1 MTQHLSTIRFLHS
14 GWCSQFAR
22 LVGAPSW
29 TWTRFYAVFVYFE
42 HPEHGGCLIDT
53 AYSDE
58 FFHATRW
65 LPQRLYRWL
74 TPVHL
79 DEQGAANF
87 PDNSISRRALA
98 PGCDV
103 SPERKP
109 DASAFRLIPPE
120 PLATPDEQRNAR
132 DRLSAAGIDPAGVR
146 QIFVSHFHAD
156 HIAGLK
162 CFPNAQ
168 FIYRR
173 EAFDRLQRQSVFAQV
188 RHGYLRELIPPDFTQ
203 RGRPLDETRFTAD
216 EGDWQGFQVCDFWG
230 DGSLRLVDLPGH
242 ADGHFGFVLQSA
254 DTRLFYIVD
263 ACWHLQVLLD
273 NSPLPWIS
281 RRIQHDATA
290 YFATQEKL
298 RQLTERTGIELIAC
312 HCPRTLHHVS

>member
-42 HPEHGGCLIDT
+42 HPVHGGCLIDT

-65 LPQRLYRWL
+65 LPQRLHRWV

-79 DEQGAANF
+79 DEQ
-87 PDNSISRRALA
+87 
-98 PGCDV
+98 
-103 SPERKP
+103 
-109 DASAFRLIPPE
+109 
-120 PLATPDEQRNAR
+120 RNAR
-132 DRLSAAGIDPAGVR
+132 DQLSTAGIDPAGVR

-173 EAFDRLQRQSVFAQV
+173 DAFVRLQRQSVFAQV
-188 RHGYLRELIPPDFTQ
+188 RHGFLRELLPPDFTEC
-203 RGRPLDETRFTAD
+203 GRPLNENEFSAG

-230 DGSLRLVDLPGH
+230 DGSVLLVDLPGH

-263 ACWHLQVLLD
+263 ACWHVQVLLD
-273 NSPLPWIS
+273 QSPLPWIS
-281 RRIQHDATA
+281 RRVQHDAPT

-312 HCPRTLHHVS
+312 HCPRTLQHVS

>member
-22 LVGAPSW
+22 LAGAPSW

-42 HPEHGGCLIDT
+42 HPVHGGCLIDT

-58 FFHATRW
+58 FFRATQW
-65 LPQRLYRWL
+65 PPQRLYRWL

-79 DEQGAANF
+79 EEQQDA
-87 PDNSISRRALA
+87 RERLRA
-98 PGCDV
+98 
-103 SPERKP
+103 S
-109 DASAFRLIPPE
+109 
-120 PLATPDEQRNAR
+120 
-132 DRLSAAGIDPAGVR
+132 GIDPDSVR

-162 CFPNAQ
+162 CFTQAQ

-173 EAFDRLQRQSVFAQV
+173 EAFDRLQRQSVFSQV
-188 RHGYLRELIPPDFTQ
+188 QHGFLRELIPPDFTQ
-203 RGRPLDETRFTAD
+203 RGCPLDETRFAAGI
-216 EGDWQGFQVCDFWG
+216 GDWQGFQTCDYWG
-230 DGSLRLVDLPGH
+230 DGSLLLVDLPGH
-242 ADGHFGFVLQSA
+242 ADGHFGLVLHSVNG
-254 DTRLFYIVD
+254 RIFYIVD
-263 ACWHLQVLLD
+263 ACWHVQVLLD
-273 NSPLPWIS
+273 KSPLPWIS
-281 RRIQHDATA
+281 RRIQHDAAA

-298 RQLTERTGIELIAC
+298 RQLTGRTGIELIAC